1 MVFGCTGFAGSSA
14 YRGVEIAMVSGLF
27 EK

>member
-1 MVFGCTGFAGSSA
+1 MVLGCTGFAGSSA
-14 YRGVEIAMVSGLF
+14 YRGVGTAMVPGLF

>member
-1 MVFGCTGFAGSSA
+1 MVFGCAGFDGSSA
-14 YRGVEIAMVSGLF
+14 YRGVGTAMVPGLF